1 MLNQV
6 IIVGRLK
13 EIIKVEKNKLNLV
26 VSVPQSFKNKDGKY
40 DVDLIDCE
48 VGGSIADT
56 TNEYCEIGNVIGEY
70 IEDEGFSVVRNFM
83 GHGICKLFH
92 TLPNVPHY
100 KKNKTFGI
108 MKPGNI
114 FTIEPMVNEGTWKDV
129 KWLDGWTAVTEDGK
143 RSAQF
148 EHTLL
153 VTEDGVE
160 V

>member
-56 TNEYCEIGNVIGEY
+56 TNEYCEIGNVIGVKGRLKVDY
-70 IEDEGFSVVRNFM
+70 YNKDDEV
-83 GHGICKLFH
+83 IK
-92 TLPNVPHY
+92 
-100 KKNKTFGI
+100 I
-108 MKPGNI
+108 MKVYAEKI
-114 FTIEPMVNEGTWKDV
+114 
-129 KWLDGWTAVTEDGK
+129 
-143 RSAQF
+143 S
-148 EHTLL
+148 LL
-153 VTEDGVE
+153 TSKSE
-160 V
+160 